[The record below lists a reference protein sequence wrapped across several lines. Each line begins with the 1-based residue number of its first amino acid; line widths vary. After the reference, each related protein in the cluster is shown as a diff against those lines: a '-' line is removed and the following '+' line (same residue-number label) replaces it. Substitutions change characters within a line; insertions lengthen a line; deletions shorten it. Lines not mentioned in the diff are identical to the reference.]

1 MINAFFNKLKEEVHN
16 NTDKDPKMFAA
27 FDADGTLWPGDVGR
41 GFFQFLIKKKFLIKK
56 FPNLQESFNLIVK
69 ENGRKYALI
78 WLAQI
83 LDGFKLTE
91 VQKWVK
97 QFFTENPLK
106 AFLFHKCTI
115 EFLHSK
121 NIPVYIVSSS
131 IQWVLEE
138 ALKKFNIPPHRII
151 GVRTIVQNGIITDQP
166 VLPAPVHEN
175 KIKAL
180 HEKTQGMNP
189 FLVSGNTPAD
199 LSLLEASSRL
209 RLVVASAKTG
219 SNNLSLGGDRMYLL
233 EKELVQIAKDK
244 KWFYLEDNLE
254 LINPEENSNFLLK
267 SNLA

>member
-1 MINAFFNKLKEEVHN
+1 MVDIFFNKLKEEVHN
-16 NTDKDPKMFAA
+16 SKDKTNPMFAA

-41 GFFQFLIKKKFLIKK
+41 GFFQFLIKQKFLIKK
-56 FPNLQESFNLIVK
+56 FPDLQEALDLTIK
-69 ENGRKYALI
+69 ENGKKYALI

-83 LDGFKLTE
+83 LSGFKLTE

-97 QFFTENPLK
+97 QFFMKNPLK
-106 AFLFHKCTI
+106 VFLIHKHTI

-131 IQWVLEE
+131 VQWVLEE
-138 ALKKFNIPPHRII
+138 ALKKFNIPTDNII
-151 GVRTIVQNGIITDQP
+151 GVRTIVRNGIITDQP

-180 HEKTQGMNP
+180 HEKTKGANP

-199 LSLLEASSRL
+199 LSLLEASSHL
-209 RLVVASAKTG
+209 RLVVASAKTK

-233 EKELVQIAKDK
+233 EKQLVQIAKDK
-244 KWFYLEDNLE
+244 KWFYLEDNLK
-254 LINPEENSNFLLK
+254 LIDPESTY
-267 SNLA
+267 